1 MSNHFAFCCPRFG
14 PNIAGG
20 AETLVRELALKLQE
34 RGDQID
40 ILTTCA
46 VDNRSW
52 SNELEPG
59 EFNDRTL
66 TVRRF
71 KVDERDLEAWI
82 PRQIN
87 ISEGLRLSV
96 DDQLEW
102 MQHSVNSSTM
112 LDFIRLN
119 QHRYSAL
126 FFAPYLFGTTF
137 WGSLVAPEKSL
148 LISCLHDESYAYLE
162 LIRYMFRRVKGVLFN
177 APPEQELANRLYCD
191 EHETIGEIKQQT
203 IRETIR
209 GGYVGM
215 GFEPTL
221 DRDKLKPYFEQN
233 FPYLLYLGRK
243 ETGKNVHLLLDQFI
257 ELKLLLPELKDLKLV
272 IAGAGSFNDLE
283 RPEAKS
289 RSDILDLSH
298 LSEHDKLR
306 LIRHALALTQPS
318 TNESFSIVLMESWL
332 LETPVIVNSKCA
344 VTSYH
349 VNMSQAGFSVDS
361 TFELGYVL
369 RKLLAEKELG
379 RALGQSGFNYVRSE
393 YSWGAVLKRFDQ
405 VVSQVFSE

>member
-1 MSNHFAFCCPRFG
+1 MSNHFAFCSPRFG

-52 SNELEPG
+52 ENQLEAG
-59 EFNDRTL
+59 EFDDQGL
-66 TVRRF
+66 CVRRF

-87 ISEGLRLSV
+87 ISEGLRLGV

-112 LDFIRLN
+112 LDFIRIN

-126 FFAPYLFGTTF
+126 FFSPYLFGTTF

-162 LIRYMFRRVKGVLFN
+162 LIRYMFRTVKGVIFN
-177 APPEQELANRLYCD
+177 APPEQQLANQLYSD
-191 EHETIGEIKQQT
+191 DLQI
-203 IRETIR
+203 IR

-215 GFEPTL
+215 GFEPSSDLNRIT
-221 DRDKLKPYFEQN
+221 PYFEHN

-257 ELKLLLPELKDLKLV
+257 EIKVLFPELKDLKLV

-289 RSDILDLSH
+289 RADIIDLSH
-298 LSEHDKLR
+298 LSEHDKQR
-306 LIRHALALTQPS
+306 LIRHAVALAQPS

-332 LETPVIVNSKCA
+332 LETPVIVNSSCS
-344 VTSYH
+344 VTTYH
-349 VNMSQAGFSVDS
+349 VEKSEAGFAVDS
-361 TFELGYVL
+361 SLELGYVL
-369 RKLLAEKELG
+369 KKLLSDRSLAKRLG
-379 RALGQSGFNYVRSE
+379 SSGFSYVRSE

-405 VVSQVFSE
+405 VLSQVFSQ